1 MDGAEGLTAAS
12 MMGTEVEVLGAFGE
26 NETWQVQDLTT
37 HAGQLAY
44 NSLATDNSGVDQ
56 NNNYDA
62 TNGR

>member
-1 MDGAEGLTAAS
+1 MDGADLTAAS
-12 MMGTEVEVLGAFGE
+12 MMGTEVETLGAYSE

-44 NSLATDNSGVDQ
+44 GSLATTNSGVDQ

-62 TNGR
+62 TNSR